1 MKKTIALIMIVL
13 MSVACLAGCAGA
25 KKANALLVATSP
37 DFPPFENLENG
48 AVVGIE
54 PEIMQLIADELGMEL
69 KIEQV
74 DFESVLPGVLAG
86 KYDVGMSGIT
96 ITEERKKNTLFTDP
110 YFNAAQVIVV
120 TDGSAIACKADLDG
134 KSISVQ
140 TGTTA
145 ESFCMDEGYDVKPF
159 AANNDAELALVSG
172 KVDAWVIDNAVA
184 KQMVAAYN
192 EANDAK
198 LVILDEH
205 MTDEPYA
212 FAFKLGNDEL
222 CGKINDALKKLM
234 ADGTVAK
241 LFEKYGETYVAP

>member
-1 MKKTIALIMIVL
+1 MKKAIAILMIVL
-13 MSVACLAGCAGA
+13 MAVACLVGCGA
-25 KKANALLVATSP
+25 KKSNALVVGTSP
-37 DFPPFENLENG
+37 DFPPFEYLENG
-48 AVVGIE
+48 QVVGIE
-54 PEIMQLIADELGMEL
+54 PEMLQLIATELGMEL

-74 DFESVLPGVLAG
+74 DFESVLPGVQAG
-86 KYDVGMSGIT
+86 KYTIGMSGIT
-96 ITEERKKNTLFTDP
+96 ITEERKKNVLFTDA

-120 TDGSAIACKADLDG
+120 VEGSPIAAKADLTG

-145 ESFCMDEGYDVKPF
+145 EDYCMSEGYDVKAF

-184 KQMVAAYN
+184 KQMVASYN
-192 EANDAK
+192 ESNSPK

-212 FAFKLGNDEL
+212 FAFKLGNEEL
-222 CGKINDALKKLM
+222 CGKVNDALKKLM
-234 ADGTVAK
+234 ADGTVEA
-241 LFEKYGETYVAP
+241 LFTKYGETYVAP

>member
-1 MKKTIALIMIVL
+1 MKKAIAFMLIVL
-13 MSVACLAGCAGA
+13 MTVACLAGCGS
-25 KKANALLVATSP
+25 KKSANTLIVATSP

-54 PEIMQLIADELGMEL
+54 PDILRLIADELGMEL

-74 DFESVLPGVLAG
+74 DFESVLPGVQAG
-86 KYDVGMSGIT
+86 KYDVGVSGIT
-96 ITEERKKNTLFTDP
+96 ITEDRKKNTLFTDA
-110 YFNAAQVIVV
+110 YFNAAQVIIVI
-120 TDGSAIACKADLDG
+120 DGSAVASKADLAG

-145 ESFCMDEGYDVKPF
+145 EEFCMGEGYDVKAF

-192 EANDAK
+192 AANDAK

-222 CGKINDALKKLM
+222 CGKVNTVLQKLT
-234 ADGTVAK
+234 ADGTVEK